1 MTIPHLGDA
10 HVGAT
15 PHHPAALLRCELHT
29 HTLYSRDCV
38 TPLESLLAAS
48 RRKGLDR
55 LAVTDH
61 NSIAGALRLQR
72 MDAERIIIGEE
83 IRTTRGELI
92 AYFLTELVP
101 PGLSPEEAIR
111 AVRDQGGVVGVSHPL
126 DGLRREAMGRSA
138 LLPLLGELDFIE
150 VFNARCLLP
159 TYNHRARALA
169 AERKLLMTAGSDAH
183 CNAELGRAVM
193 LMPPF
198 DSAASFLES
207 LRRASILAR
216 PGPFWT
222 HLASSYAKIARRLG
236 WAPRPEPEGG

>member
-1 MTIPHLGDA
+1 L
-10 HVGAT
+10 
-15 PHHPAALLRCELHT
+15 
-29 HTLYSRDCV
+29 

-61 NSIAGALRLQR
+61 NSITGALQLHR
-72 MDAERIIIGEE
+72 MDPQRIIVGEE

-92 AYFLTELVP
+92 AYFLSELVP
-101 PGLSPEEAIR
+101 PDLPPEEAIR

-138 LLPLLGELDFIE
+138 LLPLLDELDFIE

-159 TYNHRARALA
+159 AYNHRARALA
-169 AERKLLMTAGSDAH
+169 TERNLLVTAGSDAH
-183 CNAELGRAVM
+183 CNAELGRAVV

-207 LRRASILAR
+207 LRQASILAR
-216 PGPFWT
+216 PGYFWM
-222 HLASSYAKIARRLG
+222 HLASAYAKAVRRLG
-236 WAPRPEPEGG
+236 WAPQPDPEGE